1 MKSFY
6 LRLSLIV
13 ITFVTCIPAWAQE
26 PALLIS
32 NVFINPPST
41 DDNKEFVELT
51 ATRAINFASTPY
63 TVIFADGSV
72 ATAANGWA
80 TGALGTYA
88 IQISTG
94 TIARGEKIYVGG
106 NALVINGSGCRLV
119 QKNTSAAGDGGIGT
133 GQAAGILGNGGSNAD
148 GLAVFNI
155 EAASINNTS
164 VPIDAIFYGDAV
176 GNATGKFIVPTN
188 DRYTTAQGKF
198 GQGTNIFIAPDPGA
212 NYLPATGAYDVLTG
226 LFTTPRTWTA
236 SATVPNCTAA
246 SGISFAAANTLTI
259 SVNTALTTT
268 LLAPPVVS
276 GVLNDLTDPAK
287 NTGIVFD
294 IKDNNIGIP
303 SGDYTLTAAS
313 TNTAVVALSDIIITP
328 AAGTANVKIGASGVG
343 YSDITL
349 TLTKGAAT
357 KTYTVQFAVSASGA
371 NSSVNTHYHTSN
383 ADASTAVALDD
394 DYMVVSDDEQNKL
407 FVFNRN
413 ASGMPLKT
421 FDYSGLL
428 NLTDIDGG
436 APREIDLE
444 ASVKSISNPN
454 RVYWLGS
461 MSNKS
466 SDAPFNPRPNR
477 NRIFA
482 TDITGTGAAA
492 SFSYAGDYEDL
503 RSRIITWGE
512 SNGLGLSASAASGK
526 DPKVI
531 DGFNAEGMCFAP
543 DNSTL
548 YIGFRAPLL
557 PVSNRTRALLVPVLN
572 FESWF
577 GNGSPSAAPAF
588 GSPVLLDLGGMGI
601 RSIDRLSNNT
611 YVIIAGNFDDAAYN
625 GAVYTWNG
633 NPLDAPVAK
642 PGFII
647 TGMSPES
654 FLQVNTGGIISNNKL
669 QMISDNGTVVYYND
683 GIAAKDL
690 ANNNFKKFR
699 SDVVTSVGAPLPI
712 TYNLFDLR
720 VQQWSNV
727 LLTWNVS
734 LSAGIHR
741 FEVQRANAGGSYS
754 TIAGISQGSSATHTY
769 LDENLASGNYE
780 YRIRS
785 IDANGQSYYS
795 ALKTASIGYRYASV
809 KLRNNPVKNELL
821 SISFADNSE
830 KELYIFNAAG
840 ALVYQGRS
848 KTTQQ
853 DIPMKGM
860 ASGNYVL
867 KVISGGKVEA
877 VQFLK

>member
-13 ITFVTCIPAWAQE
+13 IAFTSSIPAWAQE

-32 NVFINPPST
+32 NIFINPPST

-63 TVIFADGSV
+63 TVIYADGSV
-72 ATAANGWA
+72 ATAANGWV

-94 TIARGEKIYVGG
+94 TIAQGEKIYIGG
-106 NALVINGSGCRLV
+106 NALVINGSGCKII

-148 GLAVFNI
+148 GLAVFNMA
-155 EAASINNTS
+155 AASITNTT

-176 GNATGKFIVPTN
+176 GNATGKFIVANN
-188 DRYTTAQGKF
+188 DRYSTAQGKV
-198 GQGTNIFIAPDPGA
+198 GQGTNTFIAPDPGA
-212 NYLPATGAYDVLTG
+212 NYLPATGAFDVLNHV
-226 LFTTPRTWTA
+226 FTTARTWTP
-236 SATVPNCTAA
+236 SATVPNCTTA
-246 SGISFAAANTLTI
+246 SGISFAAPNTLAIT
-259 SVNTALTTT
+259 VNAASTA

-287 NTGIVFD
+287 YTGITFD
-294 IKDNNIGIP
+294 IKDNGVNIPAGE
-303 SGDYTLTAAS
+303 YTLTAAS
-313 TNTAVVALSDIIITP
+313 NNTAVVALPDIIITT
-328 AAGTANVKIGASGVG
+328 AAGSANVKIGASGVG

-349 TLTKGAAT
+349 TLAKGVAT
-357 KTYTVQFAVSASGA
+357 KTYTIQFAASASAA
-371 NSSVNTHYHTSN
+371 NSSTNTHYHTSN
-383 ADASTAVALDD
+383 ADASTAVVLDD

-407 FVFNRN
+407 LVFDRRV
-413 ASGMPLKT
+413 SGMPLKT

-436 APREIDLE
+436 SPREIDLE
-444 ASVKSISNPN
+444 ASARSITHPD

-482 TDITGTGAAA
+482 TDISGTGAAT
-492 SFSYAGDYEDL
+492 SFSYVGDYEGL
-503 RSRIITWGE
+503 RDRIITWGE
-512 SNGLGLSASAASGK
+512 TNGLGLSNSAASGK

-557 PVSNRTRALLVPVLN
+557 PISNRTRALLVPVLN
-572 FESWF
+572 FENWF
-577 GNGSPSAAPAF
+577 GNGSPSTAPAF
-588 GSPVLLDLGGMGI
+588 GTPVLLDLGGMGV

-611 YVIIAGNFDDAAYN
+611 YVIIAGNFDDATYN

-654 FLQVNTGGIISNNKL
+654 FLQVNSGGIISNNKL
-669 QMISDNGTVVYYND
+669 QMISDNGTIVYYND

-699 SDVVTSVGAPLPI
+699 SDVVTSVGSPLPV
-712 TYNLFDLR
+712 TYNIFDLR
-720 VQQWSNV
+720 IQQLNNV

-734 LSAGIHR
+734 LSSGITR
-741 FEVQRANAGGSYS
+741 FEVQRANAGGNYS
-754 TIAGISQGSSATHTY
+754 TIANVPQGTTDNHIY
-769 LDENLASGNYE
+769 LAENLAAGNYE

-785 IDANGQSYYS
+785 IDANGQSFYS

-809 KLRNNPVKNELL
+809 RLLNNPLKNELL
-821 SISFADNSE
+821 SVSFANAGE
-830 KELYIFNAAG
+830 KELQVFNAAG
-840 ALVYQGRS
+840 ALVYKGRS
-848 KTTQQ
+848 NDLRA
-853 DIPMKGM
+853 DIPMKGI
-860 ASGNYVL
+860 AAGNYVL
-867 KVISGGKVEA
+867 KVIRGGKVET
-877 VQFLK
+877 VQFVR